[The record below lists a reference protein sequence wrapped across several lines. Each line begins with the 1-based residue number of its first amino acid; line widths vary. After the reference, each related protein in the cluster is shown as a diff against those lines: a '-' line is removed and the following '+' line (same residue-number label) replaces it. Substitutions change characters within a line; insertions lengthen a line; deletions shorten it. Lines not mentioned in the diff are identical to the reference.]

1 MNVKVLGVHGL
12 VVVVAFAVGVLAG
25 YFFGNRLNRIRY
37 GAELESIRAE
47 QLRTNEQYQQ
57 LRANYNRERE
67 LNNRIRAIITG
78 STELLQSNDLT
89 ISGLKGQLSSLR
101 EKIQELKAIF
111 DNFTAS
117 SVANRSGGDVAR
129 NALD

>member
-1 MNVKVLGVHGL
+1 MNVKVLVVPGL
-12 VVVVAFAVGVLAG
+12 VASALIVGILTG

-67 LNNRIRAIITG
+67 LNNRIRTIITG

-101 EKIQELKAIF
+101 AKIQELKTVF
-111 DNFTAS
+111 DNFTAGGAADRGGGN
-117 SVANRSGGDVAR
+117 VAL